1 MRGKSLPD
9 RGDGL
14 GTCPRAVRVGR
25 AQSTT
30 VCMHRV
36 GSRCQDQAQ
45 EWGEAGVPDVC
56 QGPWPLLLRSSC
68 WGCDREAAGPPWRLL
83 STLQGV
89 VSSWDLS
96 AAGKAGRVQE
106 LWGQV

>member
-45 EWGEAGVPDVC
+45 EWGEAVKSQHSPGAE
-56 QGPWPLLLRSSC
+56 
-68 WGCDREAAGPPWRLL
+68 GCSR
-83 STLQGV
+83 
-89 VSSWDLS
+89 
-96 AAGKAGRVQE
+96 KAGQTTVKEPCKVCREHRYEKE
-106 LWGQV
+106 L